1 MLLYMYL
8 CVKVSSLT
16 YVCPCLFF
24 FRIDIDQPITVLASS
39 RVKAAYQI
47 AQNNNTSFQMSPL
60 IDLELT
66 DEDSPTNSPKAGSES
81 KEESESE
88 PEEEGKGYGTATPA
102 SDKQIAGD
110 AARERN
116 ILAKENAEKLAA
128 KGKEQVAKLAAK
140 RKRPDTQV
148 DASEED

>member
-1 MLLYMYL
+1 LASSL
-8 CVKVSSLT
+8 VSSLT

-60 IDLELT
+60 IDIELT

-88 PEEEGKGYGTATPA
+88 PEEE
-102 SDKQIAGD
+102 
-110 AARERN
+110 
-116 ILAKENAEKLAA
+116 A
-128 KGKEQVAKLAAK
+128 KGSEQYKYVSEARISTYKLTPPECESVT
-140 RKRPDTQV
+140 RLCSVSWVVT
-148 DASEED
+148 